1 VSKTS
6 SRKVVARNRKAFH
19 QYEILDTYE
28 AGIVLKG
35 PEVKSL
41 RMGQVAFRDAFAKIE
56 EGQVWLYSLHIAPY
70 AQANRA
76 NLDSDRKRKLLLN
89 RSEIRRLSS
98 KTSEKGL
105 TLVPLDVY
113 FRKGNAKLTLGLGK
127 GRQQHDKRE
136 KLKRATQ
143 DMEARRAVARYK

>member
-1 VSKTS
+1 MSKTS
-6 SRKVVARNRKAFH
+6 SRKVVGRNRKALH

-41 RMGQVAFRDAFAKIE
+41 RMGQVAFRDAFAKV
-56 EGQVWLYSLHIAPY
+56 EGGEVWLYSFHIAPY
-70 AQANRA
+70 AEANRA

-89 RSEIRRLSS
+89 RSEIRRLSV

-113 FRKGNAKLTLGLGK
+113 FRRGKAKLTLGLGK
-127 GRQQHDKRE
+127 GRQQSDKRE
-136 KLKRATQ
+136 THKRATQ
-143 DMEARRAVARYK
+143 AMDESCLSCDG